1 MSETIVKYDPA
12 NNAVVK
18 DENYPDL
25 MKLFKESDDEIIVLT
40 NCDKLS
46 PDYDRVTTAAQVQS
60 SKKLHEVEP
69 GIVKYEYFAATLRKF
84 VDGEGDT
91 IERVNVTMFVESG
104 TEAHLVTNQYA
115 VSTIEQVIFLKGW
128 GWWEQSA
135 AFEIQPKLGK
145 SGQNYNILVPVA
157 VEEK

>member
-1 MSETIVKYDPA
+1 MSETITQYDPA

-25 MKLFKESDDEIIVLT
+25 MKIFSEADQEIIVLT
-40 NCDKLS
+40 NCPRES

-91 IERVNVTMFVESG
+91 IERVNVTMFTPHTG
-104 TEAHLVTNQYA
+104 EAHLVTNQFA

-128 GWWEQSA
+128 STWSPYA

-157 VEEK
+157 AEEN

>member
-1 MSETIVKYDPA
+1 M
-12 NNAVVK
+12 
-18 DENYPDL
+18 
-25 MKLFKESDDEIIVLT
+25 
-40 NCDKLS
+40 
-46 PDYDRVTTAAQVQS
+46 
-60 SKKLHEVEP
+60 HEGDP

-128 GWWEQSA
+128 GWWEKAA

-145 SGQNYNILVPVA
+145 SGQNYNILVPVSA
-157 VEEK
+157 EEN